1 MSSRSLSYD
10 EQKAAEAAF
19 HDRPFNP
26 SWSKAARTV
35 YDGILQAKSN
45 PTQKPV
51 ATATLSIAE
60 SDTQI
65 TERPAIDITDL
76 AKSLGASFPVLCDQD
91 LWHELSGHQDETV
104 RLSRA
109 RDIVIALLVARSIQ
123 GNDLLQTIEFPAILW
138 DSMNIPH
145 MHRLVSR
152 YQNDPFYH
160 GSLLIRRPVYMPHAN
175 D

>member
-26 SWSKAARTV
+26 AWSKAARTV
-35 YDGILQAKSN
+35 YDGIMQAKST
-45 PTQKPV
+45 PAPKPV
-51 ATATLSIAE
+51 ATATLPIAE
-60 SDTQI
+60 SATRI
-65 TERPAIDITDL
+65 TERPAVDITNL

-91 LWHELSGHQDETV
+91 LWHELSGCHDETV

-109 RDIVIALLVARSIQ
+109 RDLIIALLVARAIHCSDIS
-123 GNDLLQTIEFPAILW
+123 QTIEFPAILW

-145 MHRLVSR
+145 MHRLVAR
-152 YQNDPFYH
+152 YENDPFHH
-160 GSLLIRRPVYMPHAN
+160 GSLLIQRPIYMPHAN